1 MANTDLAIQIA
12 TTLDATGI
20 NKADKSVKSLD
31 KTIKGLGRTLGLT
44 LGATAMVAYGKQAVK
59 AFAADEAAARRLAT
73 AVDNLGLS
81 FSQSRVTEFIKNL
94 ETSSAIADDILR
106 PAFQALLTTT
116 GSLTKSQ
123 ELLNNA
129 IQISRASGVDLATVS
144 QDLANG
150 YVGITR
156 GLKKYNTGLTQ
167 AELKS
172 KSFADILGIMLV
184 KSAGSANAYLETTQY
199 KLDALTLAGNN
210 AKETIGAGLVDAFAR
225 IAGGSK
231 TSDAVKAIDNIA
243 KAINGVTA
251 ATGFLVGGL
260 VKLYKGLDFLTTFGG
275 LTGADGSLVGILEG
289 KPSTNRSKSP
299 AGTAARTKQQRDAEA
314 AAAKRAKEL
323 AALTK
328 KQVASTKSL
337 TAEQK
342 KQTALK
348 KAGTVFDLEQIQII
362 AALKGK
368 LSEEDKIRLQAQLA
382 ILNENE
388 ALASSL
394 TKQILMAQDST
405 GGLYKFFLAI
415 GDMKIANPFAFL
427 DQWIIEFQKKL
438 NALQFPKF
446 DPNAPSGGNGKKS
459 PVVDPATNP
468 FGFPIGDKGGIG
480 ITSIQPTVSANLA
493 IQDTFNAVMLDALE
507 AGNNYTQSAILAIS
521 SARYEAAAQAYGMG
535 GNTNGTMQLELK
547 VTGDGDLT
555 NAIASS
561 LQQQSLSTGNSTY
574 INRRTGG
581 FE

>member
-1 MANTDLAIQIA
+1 MADLRIDLAA
-12 TTLDATGI
+12 EFKGKKAF
-20 NKADKSVKSLD
+20 KEADKAIFGLDKRVIQLGKSL
-31 KTIKGLGRTLGLT
+31 GLAFGT
-44 LGATAMVAYGKQAVK
+44 TAIVRYSKDAVR

-129 IQISRASGVDLATVS
+129 IQISRASGIDLATVS

-199 KLDALTLAGNN
+199 KLDALTLASNN

-225 IAGGSK
+225 IAGGSE

-243 KAINGVTA
+243 KSINAVTA

-275 LTGADGSLVGILEG
+275 LTGANGSLVGILEG

-299 AGTAARTKQQRDAEA
+299 AGTAARTAQQRAAEA

-328 KQVASTKSL
+328 KQVTANKAL

-342 KQTALK
+342 KQASLK
-348 KAGTVFDLEQIQII
+348 KSQGVFDLEQIQIV

-368 LSEEDKIRLQAQLA
+368 LTEDEKIRLQAQLA
-382 ILNENE
+382 LLNGN
-388 ALASSL
+388 ADLAAKL
-394 TKQILMAQDST
+394 TSQILMAQDAS
-405 GGLYKFFLAI
+405 GNLAKFLSALPNA
-415 GDMKIANPFAFL
+415 KNPFEYL
-427 DQWIIEFQKKL
+427 DAYLSYLAGKAAAILTGSAAPSAPNGNTSVQPKL
-438 NALQFPKF
+438 PDTNVPLLPSDNMITYNQQTGLNYN
-446 DPNAPSGGNGKKS
+446 PNANNAPVINVTVQGN
-459 PVVDPATNP
+459 VIREQELINQV
-468 FGFPIGDKGGIG
+468 
-480 ITSIQPTVSANLA
+480 LA
-493 IQDTFNAVMLDALE
+493 
-507 AGNNYTQSAILAIS
+507 G
-521 SARYEAAAQAYGMG
+521 AQ
-535 GNTNGTMQLELK
+535 L
-547 VTGDGDLT
+547 
-555 NAIASS
+555 SS
-561 LQQQSLSTGNSTY
+561 LSGSPSQIGR
-574 INRRTGG
+574 IAGMFG
-581 FE
+581 